1 MDKIP
6 FLCTSKTG
14 AQLHAVSLFESLDT
28 TCRIYKLLLT
38 GKERV
43 AGRANFCRYLRFG
56 GTSQKGVAAQT
67 LNRNFIILGMDSFFH
82 NFPP

>member
-43 AGRANFCRYLRFG
+43 AGRTDLGRYLG
-56 GTSQKGVAAQT
+56 
-67 LNRNFIILGMDSFFH
+67 LG
-82 NFPP
+82 